1 MKKRENDAADFRL
14 FCLPELRRVKLTF
27 LFILLAFMQVSAR
40 SQEKITVNFQSADLK
55 KALAVIERKSDYHFL
70 YNESVIANK
79 PKVDLNV
86 KDAEITAVLDKILV
100 ANGISYRILN
110 SNLIVLK
117 AIGDD
122 SKTVIPDIR
131 VSGKVTGT
139 NGVALAGVSVTI
151 KGSATGT
158 VTDDAGNY
166 AISVPEENS
175 VLVFSY
181 VGYTTQEV
189 NVGGRTTINVSLV
202 ASANQLDQVVVVGY
216 GTQRKVDVTGTVT
229 QIRGEEV
236 SRQPVMNP
244 ISGLQGRVAGVQI
257 TNSGAPGASPQIRI
271 RGVGTVYGNANP
283 LYVVDGV
290 WYDDISFL
298 NPADIE
304 TMSILKDASSEAIY
318 GIRAANGVVL
328 VTTRKGRNAKPVVNY
343 NGYVGNQV
351 VTNEVKMANGPQ
363 YAQMVNELDAI
374 GGIAGRYKDPNSY
387 GTTDWY
393 HRILRDAL
401 TTNHQV
407 SVSGGSERSTYN
419 FSLGYLMQDGI
430 VEKNRFDRYTAKLQ
444 NDFQV
449 FTPLK
454 LGYVITGS
462 MNKSTDIPG
471 SIFHQLYA
479 SVPIV
484 PVYYADGTYGDPNDF
499 NVTSSANFNP
509 QVTLDFFNQK
519 SKNYRLTG
527 TMYADLK
534 FAKYFTFHT
543 SIGGDF
549 GQNEARNYNPVYAAT
564 LAQRN
569 SISKLTLTD
578 AKTRN
583 WILENTL
590 TYDNRFGDHNVRV
603 LVGQGAQSY
612 KFDQTI
618 SSADNVPN
626 NSDAH
631 YLSLGTNWNVID
643 SRVNEF
649 PLYDN
654 VASYFGRV
662 NYSFQNK
669 YLLTAT
675 LRADGSSKF
684 AKENRWGYF
693 PSVGVGWVITEEKF
707 MNGQSIFNNL
717 KLRGSWGQVGNR
729 SVPANLSVRT
739 VTQIPQFIYVGGNGT
754 TAPGANINTIVPP
767 TTYWEKGVGTDIGLE
782 ASLLKNKLYTE
793 IVFYNKKTVKGIF
806 AIPILGSLGTSGG
819 TIIGNQATYQNR
831 GFEIALNWKDNALNK
846 KLSYSLSGNLG
857 INNNKVLNV
866 STGTNPIYQ
875 AVGTTGS
882 NNFNTRTIQ
891 GQPIGQFVGLKVIGV
906 FQSAAEVQ
914 NYVSK
919 NGTVLMPNARAGDL
933 KMADINEDG
942 VIDDKD
948 RVVLGNPNPKYTYG
962 FNTSFTYG
970 QFDLSLDFQGIA
982 GVDIYNANLALRFGT
997 ENFTED
1003 FYKNRWHGQGTS
1015 TLYPS
1020 VYLAGGQN
1028 PRANSFYVEDGSYF
1042 RVRNAQL
1049 GYTLSRSI
1057 TERWRINKLR
1067 VFANAQNPLNFF
1079 KYRGFTPEVGS
1090 SPTRAGVDVDVYPLY
1105 ATYNFGVN
1113 LTF

>member
-1 MKKRENDAADFRL
+1 MKKRENDTADFRL
-14 FCLPELRRVKLTF
+14 FCLQELRRVKLTF
-27 LFILLAFMQVSAR
+27 LFILLACMQVSAK
-40 SQEKITVNFQSADLK
+40 SQDKITVNLQSADLK

-79 PKVDLNV
+79 PKIDLNV

-100 ANGISYRILN
+100 SNGISYRILN
-110 SNLIVLK
+110 SNLVVLK

-122 SKTVIPDIR
+122 SKIMIPDIR

-151 KGSATGT
+151 KGSNTGT
-158 VTDDAGNY
+158 TTDDAGNY
-166 AISVPEENS
+166 AISVPDENS

-181 VGYTTQEV
+181 VGYTAQEV
-189 NVGGRTTINVSLV
+189 NVGGRTAINVSLV

-236 SRQPVMNP
+236 SKQPVMNP

-304 TMSILKDASSEAIY
+304 TMSVLKDASSEAIY

-351 VTNEVKMANGPQ
+351 VTNEVKMASGSQ

-374 GGIAGRYKDPNSY
+374 GGIAGRYKSPNSY

-393 HRILRDAL
+393 HQILRDAL

-449 FTPLK
+449 FSPLK
-454 LGYVITGS
+454 IGYVITGA

-471 SIFHQLYA
+471 SVFHQLYA
-479 SVPIV
+479 AVPIV

-527 TMYADLK
+527 AVYADLK
-534 FAKYFTFHT
+534 FAQHFTFHT
-543 SIGGDF
+543 NVGGDF
-549 GQNEARNYNPVYAAT
+549 GQNEVRNYNPVFTAT

-569 SISKLTLTD
+569 SVSKLSLTNGR
-578 AKTRN
+578 TRN

-590 TYDNRFGDHNVRV
+590 TYDNRFGDHSLRV
-603 LVGQGAQSY
+603 LAGQGAQSY
-612 KFDQTI
+612 DYREQT
-618 SSADNVPN
+618 STAENVPN
-626 NSDAH
+626 NSEGDY
-631 YLSLGTNWNVID
+631 YLTLGSNRNATDFGSIA
-643 SRVNEF
+643 R
-649 PLYDN
+649 

-669 YLLTAT
+669 YLLNAT
-675 LRADGSSKF
+675 IRADGSSKF
-684 AKENRWGYF
+684 SEDNRWGYF
-693 PSVGVGWVITEEKF
+693 PSVGVGWVITSEKF
-707 MNGQSIFNNL
+707 MEGQQIFDNL
-717 KLRGSWGQVGNR
+717 KLRGSWGKIGNM
-729 SVPANLSVRT
+729 SVPANLSVLK
-739 VTQIPQFIYVGGNGT
+739 VTQTPQFIYVGANGT
-754 TAPGANINTIVPP
+754 TAPGANVNTIVPP
-767 TTYWEKGVGTDIGLE
+767 ATYWEKGVGTDIGLE
-782 ASLLKNKLYTE
+782 ASLLRNRLYAEFT
-793 IVFYNKKTVKGIF
+793 FYNKKTENAIF
-806 AIPILGSLGTSGG
+806 DIPILGSLGTSGS
-819 TIIGNQATYQNR
+819 TVTGNQATFQNR
-831 GFEIALNWKDNALNK
+831 GFEIALNWKDNALNG
-846 KLSYSLSGNLG
+846 KLTYSLSGNLG
-857 INNNKVLNV
+857 INNNKVLDV

-882 NNFNTRTIQ
+882 NNFNTRTIV

-914 NYVSK
+914 SYVSK
-919 NGTVLMPNARAGDL
+919 GGAVLMPNAKAGDL

-962 FNTSFTYG
+962 FNTSFSYG

-1049 GYTLSRSI
+1049 GYTLNRSI
-1057 TERWRINKLR
+1057 TDRWKMSKLR

-1079 KYRGFTPEVGS
+1079 KYRGFSPEVLARDNN
-1090 SPTRAGVDVDVYPLY
+1090 PTRAGVDVDVYPLY